1 MLHELEI
8 RWTLLTIYQV
18 FLLKLYNFYV
28 NTKNYLNKDVYTCR
42 AVCLVCTS
50 TQKIEALR

>member
-1 MLHELEI
+1 MSHELKI

-28 NTKNYLNKDVYTCR
+28 NTKIYLNKDVYTCS
-42 AVCLVCTS
+42 AVYLLFTS